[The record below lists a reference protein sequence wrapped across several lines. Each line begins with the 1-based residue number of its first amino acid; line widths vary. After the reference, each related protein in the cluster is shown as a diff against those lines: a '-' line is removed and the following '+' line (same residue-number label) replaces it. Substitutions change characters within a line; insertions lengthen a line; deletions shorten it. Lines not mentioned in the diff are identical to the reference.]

1 MQNIEIQINRFIL
14 HRASYKLSCENRIQN
29 IKKQN
34 IAIIT

>member
-1 MQNIEIQINRFIL
+1 MQKIEIQINRFIL
-14 HRASYKLSCENRIQN
+14 HRASYELSCENRIQN